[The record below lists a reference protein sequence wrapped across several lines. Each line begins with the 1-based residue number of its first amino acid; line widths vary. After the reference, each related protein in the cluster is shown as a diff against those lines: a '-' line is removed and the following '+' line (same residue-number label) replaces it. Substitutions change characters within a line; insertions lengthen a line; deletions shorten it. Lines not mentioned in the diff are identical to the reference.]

1 MEKFESNKFISD
13 FHQTDWE
20 QILCTEKSDATFT
33 MNQYLSEIDSLLEIH
48 APPKKLNKK
57 ELTFLTIPWITQD
70 LQNSIT
76 KKNNIY
82 SKFVKCKNQKLKEFY
97 HNNYKTYRNLLS
109 TLLKRAKEK
118 YFTKFFNK
126 YIKNITKTWI
136 RIKSLVSMKHKNND
150 TPSIIR
156 NDKKY
161 INDPITIANTFNNFF
176 TSIAETVQS
185 KNKCFRNFLSTKN
198 NDSFIITAA
207 NKEEICKVISSLNI
221 NKSCGPNSIPTKI
234 LYLVQDQ
241 ISKHLATICN
251 LSFSTGIFSTILKT
265 AKVIPIHKNDSR
277 LEVSNY

>member
-1 MEKFESNKFISD
+1 
-13 FHQTDWE
+13 
-20 QILCTEKSDATFT
+20 
-33 MNQYLSEIDSLLEIH
+33 MNEYLSKSDSLLEIH
-48 APPKKLNKK
+48 APLKKLNKK
-57 ELTFLTIPWITQD
+57 ELKFLTKRCITQG
-70 LQNSIT
+70 LQNSIK

-97 HNNYKTYRNLLS
+97 HNNYKIYRNLLS

-185 KNKCFRNFLSTKN
+185 KNKCFRSFLSTKN

-207 NKEEICKVISSLNI
+207 NKEEICKVIPSLSI

-234 LYLVQDQ
+234 LHLVQDQ
-241 ISKHLATICN
+241 ISTHLATIYF
-251 LSFSTGIFSTILKT
+251 LLF
-265 AKVIPIHKNDSR
+265 
-277 LEVSNY
+277 